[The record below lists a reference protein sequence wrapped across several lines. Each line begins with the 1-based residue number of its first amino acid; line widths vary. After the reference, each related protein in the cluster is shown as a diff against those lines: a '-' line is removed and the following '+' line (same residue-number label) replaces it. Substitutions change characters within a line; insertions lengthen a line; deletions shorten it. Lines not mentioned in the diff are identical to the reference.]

1 MNALQSMTRRPL
13 THALVDRHPND
24 YKHQGKG
31 GTDDDRVE
39 KVATAMALSHSC
51 SRRRFLRG
59 VAAGPF
65 VAAAWPFVDPV
76 AAAQGRRTKI
86 RDLQVMMLQGPGRTY
101 TLVRIT
107 SDSGHHGIAE
117 AYGSPGVGVKEQ
129 VLSLK
134 TWLVGKDP
142 LEIDVLYTQMGKG
155 TPSLSGT
162 RTDGSAHNLMRA
174 VSGIEMALWDL
185 AGKILEVPASTLLG
199 GRFRDKVRVYDHA
212 APKTMLDK
220 PAVADWAARAKAH
233 PSGFTCHKF
242 GFPRS
247 DPATDRA
254 RDPSN
259 RVLTTKELIAVQRG
273 FENCRDALGWDH
285 DLMVHCHWEYD
296 LRTAIQISEAV
307 EPIKPV
313 WLEDP
318 LPVDY
323 SDSWKRLCAASKV
336 PICMGENLARRE
348 GFKDFILNQGCDI
361 LHPDLRNAGGFL
373 ETKRIADMAHV
384 FGLPMANHNTGSQVC
399 TYASAQWAASIRD
412 YIALETITGE
422 GGWMDQVLVLDGPYI
437 KDGFI
442 QVTDKPGLGI
452 ELNPDVVRAH
462 LAPGETWWG

>member
-1 MNALQSMTRRPL
+1 MLTTSRR
-13 THALVDRHPND
+13 ARD
-24 YKHQGKG
+24 
-31 GTDDDRVE
+31 
-39 KVATAMALSHSC
+39 C
-51 SRRRFLRG
+51 SRRQFLRG
-59 VAAGPF
+59 VAAAPLL
-65 VAAAWPFVDPV
+65 AAARPLATAR
-76 AAAQGRRTKI
+76 AAAQRKRPKI
-86 RDLQVMMLQGPGRTY
+86 RDVQVMMLQGPGRTY
-101 TLVRIT
+101 TLIGIT
-107 SDSGHHGIAE
+107 ADSGHHGIAE
-117 AYGSPGVGVKEQ
+117 AYGSPGVGIKEQ

-134 TWLVGKDP
+134 PWLVGKDP
-142 LEIDVLYTQMGKG
+142 LEIDALYTHMGEG

-174 VSGIEMALWDL
+174 VSGVEMALWDL
-185 AGKILEVPASTLLG
+185 AGKILEVPVSTLLG
-199 GRFRDKVRVYDHA
+199 GRFRDRVRVYDHA
-212 APKTMLDK
+212 APKNMLDK
-220 PAVADWAARAKAH
+220 AAVADWAAKAKAH

-242 GFPRS
+242 GFPHS
-247 DPATDRA
+247 DPAIDRA

-259 RVLTTKELIAVQRG
+259 RVLTTRELIAVQKG
-273 FENCRDALGWDH
+273 FENCREALGWEH

-296 LRTAIQISEAV
+296 LRTAIQIADAV

-323 SDSWKRLCAASKV
+323 SESWKRLCAASKV
-336 PICMGENLARRE
+336 PICMGENLTRRE
-348 GFKDFILNQGCDI
+348 GFKDFILNQACDI

-422 GGWMDQVLVLDGPYI
+422 GGWMDQVLLLDGPYI

-462 LAPGETWWG
+462 LAPGESWWG